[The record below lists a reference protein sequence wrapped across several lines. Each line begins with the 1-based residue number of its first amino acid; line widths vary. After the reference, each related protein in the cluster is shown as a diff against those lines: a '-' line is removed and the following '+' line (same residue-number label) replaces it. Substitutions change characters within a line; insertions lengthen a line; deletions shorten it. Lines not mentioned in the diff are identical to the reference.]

1 MCYIIYIYIYI
12 YNIYIQCGEISDIRL
27 IKTRKGGGGRGNI
40 YSYIEFSDTE
50 PIKQALL
57 MDRNMLNN
65 KPMFV
70 SPFKDGTKETELKVN
85 ALNCDK
91 NYN

>member
-1 MCYIIYIYIYI
+1 MLL
-12 YNIYIQCGEISDIRL
+12 YIQCGEISDVRL
-27 IKTRKGGGGRGNI
+27 IKTRKGGDGRGNV

-70 SPFKDGTKETELKVN
+70 SPFKDGTKETELKVS
-85 ALNCDK
+85 ALNGDK